1 MTWKASRAQRDLD
14 EYAELR
20 HLCAEHG
27 VLRSYSG
34 RTYDIADSD
43 DRFRTGMDALVSEDE
58 SERISR
64 RIRRHMRANAEK
76 GRPHG
81 RRLYGYRM
89 VYDPN
94 TGALVGQEL
103 HPDEAPVVV
112 EVFRRIAAGEAQRA
126 ISADLERRGVEP
138 STGSTWSGTRI
149 RRMVTNR
156 SYDGQRVHQGE
167 EFGAADWPAV
177 VDATVFA
184 QANRRMEPGAGGRAV
199 PGPRRSS
206 LLGGVLRCGVC
217 GAGMHAIRNRSVPNY
232 TCKDVHVADDGT
244 RFGIGHN
251 NVTMAKVDALVDE
264 AVAAYLERPDV
275 AEAVL
280 TVDAA
285 GAGFVADWSE
295 DLVAFV
301 LPDRRRVVLLVDVAL
316 RHDGT
321 GEVGKGEVATGE
333 VGTGEG
339 RG

>member
-1 MTWKASRAQRDLD
+1 MRGEWLVRGG
-14 EYAELR
+14 
-20 HLCAEHG
+20 G

-138 STGSTWSGTRI
+138 STGST
-149 RRMVTNR
+149 
-156 SYDGQRVHQGE
+156 
-167 EFGAADWPAV
+167 
-177 VDATVFA
+177 
-184 QANRRMEPGAGGRAV
+184 
-199 PGPRRSS
+199 
-206 LLGGVLRCGVC
+206 
-217 GAGMHAIRNRSVPNY
+217 
-232 TCKDVHVADDGT
+232 
-244 RFGIGHN
+244 
-251 NVTMAKVDALVDE
+251 
-264 AVAAYLERPDV
+264 
-275 AEAVL
+275 
-280 TVDAA
+280 
-285 GAGFVADWSE
+285 
-295 DLVAFV
+295 
-301 LPDRRRVVLLVDVAL
+301 
-316 RHDGT
+316 
-321 GEVGKGEVATGE
+321 
-333 VGTGEG
+333 
-339 RG
+339 